1 MLGVYFWTLL
11 YVASVLFANLTLNKF
26 IDLGGFGLLSIGT
39 IFFAA
44 VFTLR
49 DKLHQF
55 GLGVA
60 FRAISWALAVNVMV
74 AVALGTPVRFVV
86 ASFFAILVGEL
97 ADTAMYQ
104 AFIQRSWLT
113 RALSSNAI
121 SIPLDSLIFTMLAF
135 YGELSSADM
144 AKIIW
149 ADLLFKTLIAGALA
163 LGLNH
168 WFVMRAKR
176 GL

>member
-1 MLGVYFWTLL
+1 MSAVYFWTLL

-26 IDLGGFGLLSIGT
+26 IDLGAFGLLSVGT

-55 GLGVA
+55 GLRVV
-60 FRAISWALAVNVMV
+60 FFAIGLAVAVNV
-74 AVALGTPVRFVV
+74 AVAAALDTPIRFVA
-86 ASFFAILVGEL
+86 ASLIAILVGEL
-97 ADTAMYQ
+97 ADTALYQ
-104 AFIQRSWLT
+104 RFIQWSWLT

-121 SIPLDSLIFTMLAF
+121 SIPLDTLLFTLLAF

-149 ADLLFKTLIAGALA
+149 ADLLFKTLIAGVLA
-163 LGLNH
+163 VGLNH
-168 WFVMRAKR
+168 WYLYRAR
-176 GL
+176 SL

>member
-1 MLGVYFWTLL
+1 MLAVYFWTLL

-26 IDLGGFGLLSIGT
+26 IDLGAFGLLSVGT

-55 GLGVA
+55 GLRVV
-60 FRAISWALAVNVMV
+60 FLAIGLAVAVNV
-74 AVALGTPVRFVV
+74 AVTAALDTPVRFVV
-86 ASFFAILVGEL
+86 ASLIAILVGEL
-97 ADTAMYQ
+97 ADTALYQ
-104 AFIQRSWLT
+104 RFIQRSWLT

-121 SIPLDSLIFTMLAF
+121 SIPLDTLLFTLLAF

-163 LGLNH
+163 VGLNH
-168 WFVMRAKR
+168 WYLYRAR
-176 GL
+176 SL

>member
-1 MLGVYFWTLL
+1 MLAVYFWTLL

-26 IDLGGFGLLSIGT
+26 IDLGAFGLLSVGT

-55 GLGVA
+55 GLRVV
-60 FRAISWALAVNVMV
+60 FLAIGLAVAVNV
-74 AVALGTPVRFVV
+74 AVAAALDTPVRFVV
-86 ASFFAILVGEL
+86 ASLIAILVGEL
-97 ADTAMYQ
+97 ADTALYQ
-104 AFIQRSWLT
+104 RFIQRSWLT

-121 SIPLDSLIFTMLAF
+121 SIPLDTLLFTLLAF

-163 LGLNH
+163 VGLNH
-168 WFVMRAKR
+168 WYLYRAR
-176 GL
+176 SL

>member
-1 MLGVYFWTLL
+1 MLGIYFWTLL
-11 YVASVLFANLTLNKF
+11 YVASVLLANLTLNKF
-26 IDLGGFGLLSIGT
+26 IDLGVLGLLSVGT
-39 IFFAA
+39 ILFAA

-55 GLGVA
+55 GL
-60 FRAISWALAVNVMV
+60 RAVFWAIGCAVAVNVGV
-74 AVALGTPVRFVV
+74 AVALETPARFVV
-86 ASFFAILVGEL
+86 ASFIAILVGEL
-97 ADTAMYQ
+97 ADTALYQ
-104 AFIQRSWLT
+104 RLIQRSWLT

-121 SIPLDSLIFTMLAF
+121 SIPLDTLLFTVLAF

-163 LGLNH
+163 FGLTH
-168 WFVMRAKR
+168 WSAQRAR